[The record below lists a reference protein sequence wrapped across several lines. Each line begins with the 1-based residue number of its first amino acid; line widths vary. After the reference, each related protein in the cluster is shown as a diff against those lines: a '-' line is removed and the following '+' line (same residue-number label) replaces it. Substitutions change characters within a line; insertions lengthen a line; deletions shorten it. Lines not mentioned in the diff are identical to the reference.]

1 MLRCN
6 NYLVLIEGRNKAKRK
21 IKTNTDRRIKMAKQE
36 IKDPTETIK
45 DATKDAF
52 RNLNTFVEPWVSA
65 TKTAISESE
74 KYQQTAFD
82 NMNKAIDNSYRMARE
97 GLDIAASMGTTY
109 QKQVSAQVDRTVS
122 FINSLI
128 S

>member
-1 MLRCN
+1 
-6 NYLVLIEGRNKAKRK
+6 
-21 IKTNTDRRIKMAKQE
+21 MAKQE

-52 RNLNTFVEPWVSA
+52 RNLNSFVEPWVSA
-65 TKTAISESE
+65 AKNAIAESE

-82 NMNKAIDNSYRMARE
+82 NLNKAVDNSYRMARE

-122 FINSLI
+122 FINSLV